1 MPFESKSQWRKCW
14 AMKRRG
20 EAGSWDCKEWADS
33 TKKPFKKLPE
43 SKPMTEKEAFDN
55 MVRVKTAL
63 YKLQSIFE
71 KVAIGVTYNPLPAGA
86 QNQGPRVTYHL
97 PASAREQLKNTG
109 FRGKAPTS
117 SIYNQMMQE
126 RVPLQGPKSPANM
139 INLPQQLRNTGVFG
153 KAGNDSLGNDAFVP
167 PPAGTPQPKL
177 MHGPSNHPEVLR
189 AKNLMAG
196 RAGRRAGGLAA
207 NSYNASNFQAAPATP
222 AVDPNFTPASQ
233 RTYPIGMGPG
243 R

>member
-14 AMKRRG
+14 AMNRRG
-20 EAGSWDCKEWADS
+20 GAGSWDCKEWADS

-71 KVAIGVTYNPLPAGA
+71 KAAMEPVEDVY
-86 QNQGPRVTYHL
+86 R
-97 PASAREQLKNTG
+97 
-109 FRGKAPTS
+109 
-117 SIYNQMMQE
+117 
-126 RVPLQGPKSPANM
+126 
-139 INLPQQLRNTGVFG
+139 
-153 KAGNDSLGNDAFVP
+153 
-167 PPAGTPQPKL
+167 PPATGPQPKL

-189 AKNLMAG
+189 TQQAARAS
-196 RAGRRAGGLAA
+196 RAGRQAGLTA
-207 NSYNASNFQAAPATP
+207 NSINARNLQQSIAPP
-222 AVDPNFTPASQ
+222 AGMGMVPHEQ
-233 RTYPIGMGPG
+233 RTYPVGITG

>member
-1 MPFESKSQWRKCW
+1 
-14 AMKRRG
+14 MKRRG

-71 KVAIGVTYNPLPAGA
+71 KVSALNTNPLYQGLFNKAGA
-86 QNQGPRVTYHL
+86 G
-97 PASAREQLKNTG
+97 G
-109 FRGKAPTS
+109 
-117 SIYNQMMQE
+117 
-126 RVPLQGPKSPANM
+126 
-139 INLPQQLRNTGVFG
+139 
-153 KAGNDSLGNDAFVP
+153 DAFVP

-177 MHGPSNHPEVLR
+177 MHGPSGHPAVLNAQR
-189 AKNLMAG
+189 RAQAAKNPQLGQAAG
-196 RAGRRAGGLAA
+196 RLSA
-207 NSYNASNFQAAPATP
+207 NSLNSSNLQQESMLPTGLGMVPHA
-222 AVDPNFTPASQ
+222 Q
-233 RTYPIGMGPG
+233 RNYPVGLSGPG

>member
-20 EAGSWDCKEWADS
+20 EAGSWDCKEWAAS

-71 KVAIGVTYNPLPAGA
+71 KSAQGVG
-86 QNQGPRVTYHL
+86 G
-97 PASAREQLKNTG
+97 
-109 FRGKAPTS
+109 
-117 SIYNQMMQE
+117 
-126 RVPLQGPKSPANM
+126 
-139 INLPQQLRNTGVFG
+139 
-153 KAGNDSLGNDAFVP
+153 DSYVP

-177 MHGPSNHPEVLR
+177 MHGPSGHPAVVNAQR
-189 AKNLMAG
+189 RAQAAKNPQLGQAAG
-196 RAGRRAGGLAA
+196 RLSA
-207 NSYNASNFQAAPATP
+207 NSLNSSNLQQAPTLTTGLGMVP
-222 AVDPNFTPASQ
+222 HSQ
-233 RTYPIGMGPG
+233 RNYPVGFKGPG